1 MAVGVLTRAIG
12 IVQAGQRVRALE
24 FPPAVVASVILAFGM
39 ALLGAWVSNRAEEG
53 VLQREASE
61 TVLAMDSFI
70 KPLVQD
76 LAQGPVL
83 PEAALDALSAMVRK
97 RRLERMLRPSR
108 YGCPMVRSRTATDRS
123 RSGGLIRCSTICV
136 GRSMDRLSPSSM
148 I

>member
-1 MAVGVLTRAIG
+1 MVVGALTPAIG

-39 ALLGAWVSNRAEEG
+39 ALLGAWVGNRMEEG

-61 TVLAMDSFI
+61 TVLAMDGFI

-83 PEAALDALSAMVRK
+83 PDTALNALTAM
-97 RRLERMLRPSR
+97 
-108 YGCPMVRSRTATDRS
+108 
-123 RSGGLIRCSTICV
+123 
-136 GRSMDRLSPSSM
+136 
-148 I
+148 